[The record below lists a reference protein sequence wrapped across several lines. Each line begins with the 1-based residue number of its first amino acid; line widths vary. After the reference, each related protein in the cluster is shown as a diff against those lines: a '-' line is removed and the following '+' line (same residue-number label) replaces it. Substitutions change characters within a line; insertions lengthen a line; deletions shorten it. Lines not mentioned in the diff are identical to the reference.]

1 MVRSNKIFGVSLALL
16 ALIVAPRA
24 AAAQAGAQSVPT
36 PERAAQEQQQQ
47 QSQTG
52 ADQLELMRA
61 LNLSPEQRARIA
73 EIRRET
79 EEQTRLN
86 NVRVRRARRAL
97 EEAIYAPNADES
109 VIETRSREVAEA
121 EAARVRTRADAE
133 LKVRRVL
140 KPGQLETFRELR
152 RQATLNQR
160 RQRRDALGVEPRPGA
175 RRLMRDRQQQ
185 PAQGIGNSNADAQTL
200 TPRLRRRIERNR
212 RRLPR
217 P

>member
-1 MVRSNKIFGVSLALL
+1 MVRSNKIFGVSLVLL
-16 ALIVAPRA
+16 ALVAAPRA
-24 AAAQAGAQSVPT
+24 AAQANAQSAPT
-36 PERAAQEQQQQ
+36 PDRAAQEQQQQ
-47 QSQTG
+47 SQAG

-97 EEAIYAPNADES
+97 EEAIYAEHADET

-121 EAARVRTRADAE
+121 VAARVRTRADAE

-140 KPGQLETFRELR
+140 KPEQLETFRELR
-152 RQATLNQR
+152 RQAMLNQR
-160 RQRRDALGVEPRPGA
+160 RQRRNALGVGPRPGA

-185 PAQGIGNSNADAQTL
+185 PAQGVGNSNADAQTL
-200 TPRLRRRIERNR
+200 TPRQRRRIERNR

-217 P
+217 A